1 MPDYANITL
10 PVLTE
15 RSRKQFGDST
25 QFILPSYDGLGLA
38 NLTASVSHWLGGPKL
53 SSPIFA
59 PSIMDKFEGRYKRVV
74 VLLVDALGYNQL
86 VRLMEGSKA
95 PFWRGML
102 ERGSLFPITSVTPST
117 TSTALT
123 SIWTGAD
130 PLRHGIIGYEMWVKE
145 FSMVINTILHMPSSY
160 VGDVGSLVKAGF
172 DPTTFLNCQP
182 FGVYLEACGVESHS
196 YLPYSITGSGLSQMH
211 SAKTRLHGYVSES
224 DLWANLRDNLNA
236 RPANPKFVYAYWP
249 LVDTLMHRYG
259 PDDERVTC
267 QFDLMSQ
274 ALQTQLFD
282 RLEDWAKKDT
292 LFVLTA
298 DHGSVYT
305 PPYESSL
312 LSGHPDLLANLVMP
326 PTCENRLPF
335 LYVKPDKEA
344 EVREY
349 FAQAWPGKFSL
360 ITRQQAL
367 DLQLFGIGEAHPKLD
382 GRIGDLIAISHE
394 DAYLW
399 WANKPNLMLG
409 RHGGLSA
416 DEMLVP
422 LFGIELG

>member
-1 MPDYANITL
+1 MPDFANVTL

-15 RSRKQFGDST
+15 KSRKKLGEST
-25 QFILPSYDGLGLA
+25 QFVMPSYDGFGLS
-38 NLTASVSHWLGGPKL
+38 NLTPSVSRWLGGPKL
-53 SSPIFA
+53 ISQTFS
-59 PSIMDKFEGRYKRVV
+59 PSIMEMFSGRYKRVV
-74 VLLVDALGYNQL
+74 LLLVDALGYNQL
-86 VRLMEGSKA
+86 VRLIENSKA
-95 PFWRGML
+95 PFWLSML
-102 ERGSLFPITSVTPST
+102 KKGSLFPITSVSPST
-117 TSTALT
+117 TATALT
-123 SIWTGAD
+123 SIWTGVD

-145 FSMVINTILHMPSSY
+145 LSMVINTILHMPSSY
-160 VGDVGSLVKAGF
+160 AGDIGSLVKAGF
-172 DPTTFLNCQP
+172 DPTSFLNNQP
-182 FGVYLEACGVESHS
+182 FGAYLDAFGIESHS

-211 SAKTRLHGYVSES
+211 SAKTNLHGYVSES
-224 DLWANLRDNLNA
+224 DLWANLRDNLNS
-236 RPANPKFVYAYWP
+236 RPATPKFVYAYWP

-259 PDDERVTC
+259 PDDDRVTC

-282 RLEDWAKKDT
+282 RLENWAKKDT

-298 DHGSVYT
+298 DHGSVFT
-305 PPYESSL
+305 PPYENNV
-312 LSGHPDLLANLVMP
+312 LSGHPDLLVNLVML

-335 LYVKPDKEA
+335 LYIKPDKVA

-349 FAQAWPGKFSL
+349 FDHTWPGMFSL

-367 DLQLFGIGEAHPKLD
+367 NLQLFGIGEANPKLD
-382 GRIGDLIAISHE
+382 GRIADLIAISHE